1 MDKAEIRK
9 RLVVARKRGQN
20 AARALNRMRGARAV
34 LEWLREKREKEG
46 KAA

>member
-1 MDKAEIRK
+1 MDKALMRK
-9 RLVVARKRGQN
+9 RLAVARKRGQN
-20 AARALNRMRGARAV
+20 AARSVNRMRGARAV